1 MRARHRVPLRFG
13 RLRQDDQ
20 LTPSTPDHDADAS
33 LAAARERMLALL
45 RARVRSERVITA
57 MAAVPRER
65 FVPDDLR
72 SRAYDDSPLP
82 IGEGQTISQPLIV
95 ALMLEVLALR
105 PHERLLEVGTGS
117 GYQAAVASMLVREV
131 ITVERLPHLLER
143 ARDVLAD
150 VGYANVHTCAAGD
163 LLGAPDRAPYDAI
176 VVAAGAPHLPRAL
189 IDQLADG
196 GRLIMPVGDLR
207 NQDLVCA
214 TKTACGVALARH
226 GPCGFVPLI
235 GRDAWPDAAR

>member
-1 MRARHRVPLRFG
+1 M
-13 RLRQDDQ
+13 
-20 LTPSTPDHDADAS
+20 TPSTPNQSADPSFA
-33 LAAARERMLALL
+33 LARDRMLALL
-45 RARVRSERVITA
+45 RSRVRDERVIAA

-72 SRAYDDSPLP
+72 SRAYDDRPLP

-95 ALMLEVLALR
+95 ALMLEALALQ
-105 PHERLLEVGTGS
+105 PNERLLDVGTGS
-117 GYQAAVASMLVREV
+117 GYQAAVASLLVREV

-143 ARDVLAD
+143 ARDVLATLD
-150 VGYANVHTCAAGD
+150 YANVCTGDAGE
-163 LLGAPDRAPYDAI
+163 LLGAADRAPYDAI
-176 VVAAGAPHLPRAL
+176 VVAAGAPHLPRVL

-196 GRLIMPVGDLR
+196 GRLVMPVGDLR
-207 NQDLVCA
+207 KQELVCA